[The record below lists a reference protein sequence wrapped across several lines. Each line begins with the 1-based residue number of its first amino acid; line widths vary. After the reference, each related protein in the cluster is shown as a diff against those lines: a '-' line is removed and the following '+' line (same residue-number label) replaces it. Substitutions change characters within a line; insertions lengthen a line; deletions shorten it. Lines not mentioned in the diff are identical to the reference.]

1 VTNGQF
7 NGRTPAGP
15 TSLRTVVI
23 ADDEPSMRLLVHATI
38 ESDDYVV
45 VEAGDG
51 AQAWAMIQQH
61 KPSLV
66 LLDVQMPGKTGLEV
80 LQLVK
85 ADPHLAATKVILL
98 TAKAQESDIE
108 AGLIAGAD
116 FYLTKPFSPL
126 DLLTRVE
133 EALQLA

>member
-1 VTNGQF
+1 MTH
-7 NGRTPAGP
+7 TP
-15 TSLRTVVI
+15 TVLQLMRTVLI

-38 ESDDYVV
+38 ESDDYAV
-45 VEAGDG
+45 VEAVDG
-51 AQAWAMIQQH
+51 AEAWAMVQKL

-66 LLDVQMPGKTGLEV
+66 LLDVQMPERTGIEV
-80 LQLVK
+80 LRSIK
-85 ADPHLAATKVILL
+85 ADPSLRGTKVILL
-98 TAKAQESDIE
+98 TSKAQESDVE

-133 EALQLA
+133 EALQL

>member
-1 VTNGQF
+1 L
-7 NGRTPAGP
+7 RTYTPEALQV
-15 TSLRTVVI
+15 LRTVLI

-38 ESDDYVV
+38 ESDDYTV
-45 VEAGDG
+45 VEAEDG
-51 AQAWAMIQQH
+51 TEAWSMVLKY

-66 LLDVQMPGKTGLEV
+66 LLDVQMPGRSGIEV
-80 LQLVK
+80 LRSIK
-85 ADPHLAATKVILL
+85 SDPGLKTTRVILL
-98 TAKAQESDIE
+98 TSKAQETDIE

-133 EALQLA
+133 EALEL

>member
-1 VTNGQF
+1 MINRMPPGIVV
-7 NGRTPAGP
+7 
-15 TSLRTVVI
+15 LRTVVI

-38 ESDDYVV
+38 ESDDYTV
-45 VEAGDG
+45 VEAVDG
-51 AQAWAMIQQH
+51 TQAWAMIQEH
-61 KPSLV
+61 HPSLV
-66 LLDVQMPGKTGLEV
+66 LLDVQMPGISGLEV
-80 LQLVK
+80 LQLIK
-85 ADPHLAATKVILL
+85 GEPSLAATRVILL

-133 EALQLA
+133 EALLL